1 MEKMKRALPWKETL
15 DITVDVA
22 EMKDAQDDIK
32 RELALW
38 LFLPIFIP

>member
-1 MEKMKRALPWKETL
+1 MKKDIPWKETL
-15 DITVDVA
+15 DITVDV
-22 EMKDAQDDIK
+22 EEIKDAQDDIK